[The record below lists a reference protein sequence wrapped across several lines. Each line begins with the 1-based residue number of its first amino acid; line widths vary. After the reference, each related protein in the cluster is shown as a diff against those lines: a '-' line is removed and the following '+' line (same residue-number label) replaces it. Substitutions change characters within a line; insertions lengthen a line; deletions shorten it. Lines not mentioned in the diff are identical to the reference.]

1 MQGWLS
7 SHRISPSQR
16 EALLS
21 LLDIPAPTSARGE
34 ATGLGFPASFPVH
47 ATLIALL
54 THLEME
60 EEEAALHWRALSLH
74 REELT
79 WRLGRDPGTRV
90 AAFDYFVN
98 REKLLARPQIVDESV
113 LDRAEQTAE
122 GDGITGLPHARTFL
136 RSLRAEVRRAERRVQ
151 EFCVVVAAL
160 DGFGRLLRSHG
171 RIMSDAILRR
181 TAEVL
186 RSRLRDMDL
195 ASRLEGAHFGLLLP
209 MTRRSG
215 GYVASERIRE
225 ALEDSPLKVD
235 STPGSVHVTLSAGVA
250 AYPIDG
256 RAAGELLDKAHDSW
270 SLACSRGGNQVVV
283 HPRERRRDVR
293 LKPLGAPVKLPLL
306 RSQGEHPD
314 QARVW
319 DLSLSGALLETDGP
333 LDPGER
339 IGLELASPAGRGIR
353 LEGEVV
359 RRPPPAEGGHPLAA
373 IRFVTGTPE
382 SRKALEGFLDGIRRR
397 GVE

>member
-1 MQGWLS
+1 LQGWLS
-7 SHRISPSQR
+7 SHRISPGQR

-34 ATGLGFPASFPVH
+34 ATALGFPSSFPVH

-54 THLEME
+54 THLEMD

-74 REELT
+74 RKELT

-98 REKLLARPQIVDESV
+98 QERLLARPQIVDESV
-113 LDRAEQTAE
+113 LDRAEQAAE

-136 RSLRAEVRRAERRVQ
+136 RSVRAELRRAERRVQ

-195 ASRLEGAHFGLLLP
+195 ASRLEGGHFGLLLP

-225 ALEDSPLKVD
+225 ALEDSPLRID
-235 STPGSVHVTLSAGVA
+235 STPGSVRISLSAGVA
-250 AYPIDG
+250 AYPLDG
-256 RAAGELLDKAHDSW
+256 RAAGELLDKAHDSL

-293 LKPLGAPVKLPLL
+293 LKPLGAPVRLPLL
-306 RSQGEHPD
+306 RSREEHTD
-314 QARVW
+314 QARVR
-319 DLSLSGALLETDGP
+319 DLSLSGVLLETARP

-339 IGLELASPAGRGIR
+339 IGLELVSPSGGGIR

-359 RRPPPAEGGHPLAA
+359 RRPPPVEGGHPLAA
-373 IRFVTGTPE
+373 IRFVAGPPE
-382 SRKALEGFLDGIRRR
+382 GRKALEGLLDGIRRR